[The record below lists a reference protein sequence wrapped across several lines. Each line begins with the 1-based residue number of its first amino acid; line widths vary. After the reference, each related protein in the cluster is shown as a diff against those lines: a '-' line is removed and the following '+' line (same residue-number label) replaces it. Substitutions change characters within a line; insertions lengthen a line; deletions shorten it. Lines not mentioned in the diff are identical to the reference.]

1 MASSLEKLYTL
12 RGVDTP
18 TRVSMDTLATIAAN
32 LVGIVLV
39 INHERVN
46 VVATKA
52 FGMLTKLK

>member
-1 MASSLEKLYTL
+1 
-12 RGVDTP
+12 
-18 TRVSMDTLATIAAN
+18 MDTLATIAAN